1 MFANS
6 KVNLIFKF
14 VVIYIDNIVIIL
26 QSGVRV
32 FEQLDYIVIKIKRL

>member
-26 QSGVRV
+26 QSDVSV